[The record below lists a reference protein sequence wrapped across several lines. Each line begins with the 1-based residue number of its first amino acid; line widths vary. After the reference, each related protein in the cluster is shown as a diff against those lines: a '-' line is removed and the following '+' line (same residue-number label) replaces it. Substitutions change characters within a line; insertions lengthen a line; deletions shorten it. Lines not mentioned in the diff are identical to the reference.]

1 MSNLD
6 HQSRSSIILMDMGND
21 KN

>member
-6 HQSRSSIILMDMGND
+6 LQQRSSIILMDMGND